1 MPIQVVIA
9 DDEVLAR
16 QKILQLLRDEPDI
29 QVVGEGANAAEVI
42 DLVQLTQPDVLL
54 LDIRMPGMDGF
65 DVISALSCS
74 SPVALPS
81 IIFTTAHDQYALK
94 AFEVHA
100 ADYLLKPFTRER
112 LMIALRHA
120 REQRDRMRANGTVR
134 STQKKEYTNRLV
146 FRSKGRIIFL
156 PIAEIRWIGAEENY
170 VRICAGKE
178 NHMLRNTMANFESK
192 LDPEVFLRIHRS
204 AIVNLQHVKEFR
216 SDGNEGECF
225 VTMSDGHKL
234 PVSRGYRSRIT
245 SLIAR
250 NRCKTIASPAMRFML
265 ARPSIWMTHS
275 PSLP

>member
-1 MPIQVVIA
+1 MPLQVVIA

-16 QKILQLLRDEPDI
+16 QKLLQLLREEPDI
-29 QVVGEGANAAEVI
+29 EVVGEGANAAETI

-54 LDIRMPGMDGF
+54 LDVRMPGMDGF
-65 DVISALSCS
+65 DVISALSS
-74 SPVALPS
+74 SVLDLPS
-81 IIFTTAHDQYALK
+81 IIFTTAHDHYALK

-100 ADYLLKPFTRER
+100 VDYLLKPFTRER
-112 LMIALRHA
+112 LRIALQHA
-120 REQRDRMRANGTVR
+120 REQRARRQTNAAVR
-134 STQKKEYTNRLV
+134 SVAKKEYTNRLV

-156 PIAEIRWIGAEENY
+156 PIADIRWIGAEENY

-178 NHMLRNTMANFESK
+178 SHMLRNTMANFETK

-216 SDGNEGECF
+216 TDGNDGECF

-250 NRCKTIASPAMRFML
+250 
-265 ARPSIWMTHS
+265 
-275 PSLP
+275 

>member
-1 MPIQVVIA
+1 MLLQVVIA

-16 QKILQLLRDEPDI
+16 QKLLQLLREEPDI
-29 QVVGEGANAAEVI
+29 DVVGEGANAAETI

-54 LDIRMPGMDGF
+54 LDVRMPGMDGF
-65 DVISALSCS
+65 DVISALSSS
-74 SPVALPS
+74 SPHGLPS

-100 ADYLLKPFTRER
+100 VDYLLKPFTRER
-112 LMIALRHA
+112 LRIALQHA
-120 REQRDRMRANGTVR
+120 REQRERRPTGGTNR
-134 STQKKEYTNRLV
+134 SPQKKEYTDRLV
-146 FRSKGRIIFL
+146 FRSKGRILFL

-170 VRICAGKE
+170 VRICTGRE
-178 NHMLRNTMANFESK
+178 SHMLRNTMTNFENK
-192 LDPEVFLRIHRS
+192 LDPEIFLRIHRS

-216 SDGNEGECF
+216 TDGNEGECF

-250 NRCKTIASPAMRFML
+250 
-265 ARPSIWMTHS
+265 
-275 PSLP
+275 

>member
-1 MPIQVVIA
+1 MPLQVVIA

-16 QKILQLLRDEPDI
+16 QKLLQLLREESDVE
-29 QVVGEGANAAEVI
+29 VVGEGANAAETI

-74 SPVALPS
+74 SPLGLPS

-112 LMIALRHA
+112 LRSALEHA
-120 REQRDRMRANGTVR
+120 REQRERMRANAGVK
-134 STQKKEYTNRLV
+134 STQKKEYTKRLV
-146 FRSKGRIIFL
+146 FRSKGRILFL
-156 PIAEIRWIGAEENY
+156 STADIRWISAEENY
-170 VRICAGKE
+170 VKICAGKE
-178 NHMLRNTMANFESK
+178 THMLRNTMANFETK
-192 LDPEVFLRIHRS
+192 LDPEVFLRVHRS
-204 AIVNLQHVKEFR
+204 AIVNLQHVREFR

-225 VTMSDGHKL
+225 VTMSDGQRIS
-234 PVSRGYRSRIT
+234 VSRGYRSRIT

-250 NRCKTIASPAMRFML
+250 
-265 ARPSIWMTHS
+265 
-275 PSLP
+275 

>member
-1 MPIQVVIA
+1 MPLRVVIA

-16 QKILQLLRDEPDI
+16 QKLLQLLRDEPDI
-29 QVVGEGANAAEVI
+29 EVVGEGANAAETI

-54 LDIRMPGMDGF
+54 LDVRMPGMDGF

-74 SPVALPS
+74 SPLGLPS
-81 IIFTTAHDQYALK
+81 IVFISAHDQYALK

-112 LMIALRHA
+112 LMTALQHA
-120 REQRDRMRANGTVR
+120 REQRERVRAGGAVR

-146 FRSKGRIIFL
+146 FRSKGRILFL
-156 PIAEIRWIGAEENY
+156 PITDIRWIGAEENY

-178 NHMLRNTMANFESK
+178 SHMLRNTMANFETK

-204 AIVNLQHVKEFR
+204 AIVNLQHVREFR
-216 SDGNEGECF
+216 MDGNEGECC

-250 NRCKTIASPAMRFML
+250 
-265 ARPSIWMTHS
+265 
-275 PSLP
+275 